1 MLLQQTRVTG
11 NWEPWVLFM
20 LETIEKT
27 SMQTSNMVRGIK
39 ELMMEC
45 KIKIRNKLP
54 KVYSQDL
61 INNLF
66 KHPYTKIDFLVS
78 DLQVTRQTASKYLD
92 QLVGIGL
99 LYRVVIGKEH
109 FFVNDKLFNLL
120 YNVNEMYP
128 FDNITSNVP
137 PISLTNVPGVSLLNV
152 PPVSL
157 TNVPEK

>member
-128 FDNITSNVP
+128 FKEEDSKQIHVKEIRFT
-137 PISLTNVPGVSLLNV
+137 
-152 PPVSL
+152 
-157 TNVPEK
+157 

>member
-1 MLLQQTRVTG
+1 
-11 NWEPWVLFM
+11 M

-66 KHPYTKIDFLVS
+66 KHPYKKIYFLVS

-128 FDNITSNVP
+128 FKEEDS
-137 PISLTNVPGVSLLNV
+137 
-152 PPVSL
+152 
-157 TNVPEK
+157 K

>member
-128 FDNITSNVP
+128 FKEEDS
-137 PISLTNVPGVSLLNV
+137 
-152 PPVSL
+152 
-157 TNVPEK
+157 K